1 MPSRNQGGIRREG
14 DERATF
20 AEAITTRIG
29 LPSGCLLDAF
39 WMPVGCLLDACW
51 MDGRMRHETTPTVAL
66 TAIHATVVLPL
77 SPSLPLPLSLSLPLP
92 VVVVVLPDVVSAY
105 SY

>member
-1 MPSRNQGGIRREG
+1 
-14 DERATF
+14 
-20 AEAITTRIG
+20 
-29 LPSGCLLDAF
+29 
-39 WMPVGCLLDACW
+39 

-77 SPSLPLPLSLSLPLP
+77 SPSLPLSLSLPLP

>member
-1 MPSRNQGGIRREG
+1 
-14 DERATF
+14 
-20 AEAITTRIG
+20 
-29 LPSGCLLDAF
+29 
-39 WMPVGCLLDACW
+39 

>member
-1 MPSRNQGGIRREG
+1 
-14 DERATF
+14 
-20 AEAITTRIG
+20 
-29 LPSGCLLDAF
+29 
-39 WMPVGCLLDACW
+39 

-77 SPSLPLPLSLSLPLP
+77 SPSLSLSLPLSP
-92 VVVVVLPDVVSAY
+92 SPVVVVVVLPDVVSAY

>member
-1 MPSRNQGGIRREG
+1 
-14 DERATF
+14 
-20 AEAITTRIG
+20 
-29 LPSGCLLDAF
+29 
-39 WMPVGCLLDACW
+39 

-77 SPSLPLPLSLSLPLP
+77 SLSLALSLPVV